1 MSRAMANGISIE
13 YETFGEPTGWPLLLI
28 SGFRSQLLGMDQGF
42 CEALARRG
50 FYVIR
55 FDNRDV
61 GLSSRVEEPYGVDDM
76 AADAVGLLDFLGIP
90 AAHVGGFS
98 MGGMIAQVVAIN
110 NPARVLSLT
119 SMASS
124 LGGVDGVPPDRS
136 TLPVWQAPIPTDRDS
151 YIEYSVRLSRTIQ
164 LGDFDEDVARTR
176 TTRSYD
182 RSFDLAGVARQ
193 RKAVEGAPSRRERL
207 GHLEIP
213 ALVVHGELDPL
224 APVVNAERTARAIPG
239 AELLIIPGMGH
250 YNAPR
255 AWEQIADAMAKMAS
269 RATDPRTGVRQSP

>member
-61 GLSSRVEEPYGVDDM
+61 GLSSRVGEPYGVDDM
-76 AADAVGLLDFLGIP
+76 AADVVGLLDFLGIP

-164 LGDFDEDVARTR
+164 LRDFNDYPPQART
-176 TTRSYD
+176 TPS
-182 RSFDLAGVARQ
+182 S
-193 RKAVEGAPSRRERL
+193 APPFYL
-207 GHLEIP
+207 
-213 ALVVHGELDPL
+213 
-224 APVVNAERTARAIPG
+224 
-239 AELLIIPGMGH
+239 
-250 YNAPR
+250 
-255 AWEQIADAMAKMAS
+255 
-269 RATDPRTGVRQSP
+269 